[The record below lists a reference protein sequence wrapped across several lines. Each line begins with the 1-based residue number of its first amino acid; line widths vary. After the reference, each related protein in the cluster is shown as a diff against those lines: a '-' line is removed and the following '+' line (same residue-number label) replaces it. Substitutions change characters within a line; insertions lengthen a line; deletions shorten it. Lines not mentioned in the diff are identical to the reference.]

1 MNIIKVAVIVMIITF
16 EDNNKTMYTKHVKE

>member
-1 MNIIKVAVIVMIITF
+1 MNIIKVAVIIMIITF

>member
-1 MNIIKVAVIVMIITF
+1 MNIIKVSVIIIIITF